1 MNKKFTFN
9 FTNGDSIS
17 CSLDEWTDDDRDYYR
32 SDESKFLYR
41 LRAALY
47 SNEPMSI
54 GNDSHKVRS
63 KSEFFLCY
71 IGTGKDQPN
80 NNILGRSYRAA
91 FFIAQISR

>member
-54 GNDSHKVRS
+54 GNDSHKAIINSRNISYIEIDEIDERS
-63 KSEFFLCY
+63 E
-71 IGTGKDQPN
+71 
-80 NNILGRSYRAA
+80 AE
-91 FFIAQISR
+91 